1 MQVLI
6 DRFIDYLSLERG
18 LSRNTATAYRADLH
32 SFAAYHAD
40 RGLNSVNAVLRDG
53 VTDYLMHEKK
63 RGLNPPSLCRRLVAI
78 KMFYRY
84 LQQEGLAS
92 ANITDGMDAP
102 RMWKALPDILSPK
115 EIERLLNTPDS
126 GTALGIRDR
135 AILETFYGA
144 GLRVS
149 ELASLR
155 LDDLHRREGYLRCMG
170 KGRKERVVPLH
181 GKALEAISHYLDAV
195 RPSLAKNPQ
204 EDAVFLTRIGN
215 PFTRQGLWD
224 LIRRLVHRAGIA
236 KKVSPHTLRH
246 SFASH
251 LLSNGAPLRV
261 IQEML
266 GHADIA
272 TTQIYTHVDSSRL
285 LAVHNRYHPRSK

>member
-1 MQVLI
+1 MQVFI

-18 LSRNTATAYRADLH
+18 LSRNTTVAYGADLC
-32 SFAAYHAD
+32 SFAIFLAD
-40 RGLNSVNAVLRDG
+40 QGIGSVNDATRET
-53 VTDYLMHEKK
+53 VTDYLLHEKQ
-63 RGLNPPSLCRRLVAI
+63 RGLNTASLCRRLVAI

-84 LQQEGLAS
+84 LQQEGLAT

-102 RMWKALPDILSPK
+102 RLWKILPDILTPK
-115 EIERLLNTPDS
+115 EIERLLATPDPRKP
-126 GTALGIRDR
+126 LGIRDR
-135 AILETFYGA
+135 AILEVFYGA

-149 ELASLR
+149 ELAALR
-155 LDDLHRREGYLRCMG
+155 LDNLHREEGYLRCMG

-181 GKALEAISHYLDAV
+181 DKAMEAINHYVDAV
-195 RPSLAKNPQ
+195 RPEWAKDPRQ
-204 EDAVFLTRIGN
+204 DAVFLTRRGR
-215 PFTRQGLWD
+215 PFSRQGLWD

-236 KKVSPHTLRH
+236 KRVSPHTLRH

-272 TTQIYTHVDSSRL
+272 TTQIYTHVDASRL
-285 LAVHNRYHPRSK
+285 MAVHHRFHPRA